1 MRVRGRLLAAF
12 AVVPIVD
19 AVAALVAFP
28 VVWALGDDGP
38 SYAAR
43 PRAALAIATLAGIL
57 GLLVT
62 LCGALPV
69 VTWLMRRGPV
79 RLSQLLLAGLVL
91 GNAPFAAFVAMLLPF
106 ALIHLASGTL
116 WDRMLPLG
124 ELLGGT
130 LRSVTIGSA
139 MGLLSAAVFWF
150 VGLRGTEAAAR

>member
-12 AVVPIVD
+12 AVLPIVD
-19 AVAALVAFP
+19 AFAALVAFP
-28 VVWALGDDGP
+28 LVWALGDDGP

-43 PRAALAIATLAGIL
+43 PGAAMAIATLAGIL

-79 RLSQLLLAGLVL
+79 RFNQLLLAGLVL
-91 GNAPFAAFVAMLLPF
+91 GNAPFAAFLAMVLPF

-116 WDRMLPLG
+116 WDRMLPLAD
-124 ELLGGT
+124 LVAGT
-130 LRSVTIGSA
+130 VRALTIGSA
-139 MGLLSAAVFWF
+139 MGVLSAAVFWF
-150 VGLRGTEAAAR
+150 VGLRGTAAAAR